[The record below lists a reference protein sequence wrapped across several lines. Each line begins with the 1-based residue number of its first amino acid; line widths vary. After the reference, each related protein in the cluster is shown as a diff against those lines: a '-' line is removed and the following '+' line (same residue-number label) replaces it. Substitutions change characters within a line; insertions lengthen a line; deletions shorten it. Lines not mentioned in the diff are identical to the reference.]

1 VAKLGAVTNRDLVN
15 ILVFNPGSS
24 SLKFE
29 IVACEPP
36 TADVVSGKKLV
47 SGVVEPIDSNGKL
60 SWNSDVRRSG
70 QIDLP
75 VKDHGEAAMEV
86 LKRIDSGALGTQ
98 SVGRIKDFQIIGHRV
113 VHRGD
118 GFTRPALIDD
128 EVISR
133 IEKLRELAPLHN
145 EAALAVIKAT
155 QSIVGRQ
162 IPSIAVFDTA
172 FHRTIPERARVYG
185 IPWDLTVRHRIGR
198 SGFHGISHKYLLLRY
213 AQLTLTPIEQA
224 KIISLHLEG
233 GASATAIVG
242 GKSIDT
248 SMGFTP
254 LEGLMMGTR
263 SGDLDPAIVGYLAR
277 KENVGIATVE
287 EWLNKKSG
295 LLGISGS
302 SQDTRILVKQA
313 ATDDRSR
320 LALDVFAYR
329 VRKYIGAYLAAMD
342 GAAAIVFGGGI
353 GENTPVIRRQI
364 CEGLRWFGLD
374 FDDERNLKTI
384 DQEGQ
389 ITRDG
394 SRLHAFVIPTEEGLM
409 IAHETLRFWIDSI
422 SHQPAQAEE

>member
-1 VAKLGAVTNRDLVN
+1 VN

-29 IVACEPP
+29 IIACEPP
-36 TADVVSGKKLV
+36 TKDAVSGKKLL

-60 SWNSDVRRSG
+60 SWNSDGSKSG

-75 VKDHGEAAMEV
+75 VKDHGEAAREV
-86 LKRIDSGALGTQ
+86 LRRIDSGALVTQ
-98 SVGRIKDFQIIGHRV
+98 SVSRIKDFQIIGHRV
-113 VHRGD
+113 VHGGD
-118 GFTRPALIDD
+118 GFTHPALVDD

-133 IEKLRELAPLHN
+133 IEKLKELAPLHN

-155 QSIVGRQ
+155 QSVVGRQ

-172 FHRTIPERARVYG
+172 FHRTIPERARIYG

-198 SGFHGISHKYLLLRY
+198 NGFHGISHNYLLLRY
-213 AQLTLTPIEQA
+213 AQLTRTLIEQV

-320 LALDVFAYR
+320 LALDVFVYR

-353 GENTPVIRRQI
+353 GENTPVVRRQI

-374 FDDERNLKTI
+374 FDDERNQKTI

-409 IAHETLRFWIDSI
+409 IAHETLRFWMNPI